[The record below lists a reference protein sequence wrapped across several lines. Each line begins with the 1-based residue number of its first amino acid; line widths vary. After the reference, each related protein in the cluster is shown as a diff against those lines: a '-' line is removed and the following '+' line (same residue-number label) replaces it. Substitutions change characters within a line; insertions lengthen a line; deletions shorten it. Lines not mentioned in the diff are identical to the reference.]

1 MGMIDAKTVLQ
12 RLKLACNFKMDKEL
26 AEAMNLAQASVST
39 WYKRD
44 YVDLKLIA
52 ESFPDI
58 SLDYLV
64 TGEGPKYRDLRK
76 VGLER
81 EQKENEGVKMLVEL
95 LQQQLAQKDAMLA
108 DMNQKL
114 TAKDMQLQEA
124 QSKMVEMTSMTTDLI
139 AKFCK

>member
-1 MGMIDAKTVLQ
+1 MGKIEAKTVLQ
-12 RLKLACNFKMDKEL
+12 RLKMACNFKMDKEL

-44 YVDLKLIA
+44 YVDLNLIA

-64 TGEGPKYRDLRK
+64 TGDGPKYRDLRK
-76 VGLER
+76 VDLER
-81 EQKENEGVKMLVEL
+81 ESKENEGVKMLVEL
-95 LQQQLAQKDAMLA
+95 LHQQLEQKDAMLA
-108 DMNQKL
+108 NLNRQL
-114 TAKDMQLQEA
+114 ASKDAQLQEA
-124 QSKMVEMTSMTTDLI
+124 QSKMVELTSMTTDLI